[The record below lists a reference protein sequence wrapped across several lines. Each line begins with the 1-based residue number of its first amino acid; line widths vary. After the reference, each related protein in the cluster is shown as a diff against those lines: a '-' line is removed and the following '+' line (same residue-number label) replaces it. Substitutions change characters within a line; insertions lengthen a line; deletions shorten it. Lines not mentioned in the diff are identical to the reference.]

1 MRTTQRIGYTLAV
14 CLLGVSALAAQ
25 APAPQPQQP
34 PDPVTEALREG
45 QQLMRD
51 GKADEALASY
61 LRVAE
66 KFPASAPARIRVGV
80 QLDLMGRYA
89 EARTHFSKALA
100 MPLTPALE
108 ATALR
113 SMAMAYAFESNCKDA
128 APFETR
134 LYERYVR
141 DKDAYNAGEIANEL
155 ARVCLE
161 SGDLD
166 TAAAWYKKGYEA
178 GLQEANISAARKD
191 LWQFRWHH
199 AQARIAIRR
208 GDKAEAAKQVAQA
221 KAVLG
226 TGTNPEQAPFLP
238 YLVGYVAFYSGDY
251 AGALAEFTKG
261 NQNDPFIVNLMA
273 QCQEK
278 LGNPAAATELYKKVM
293 TFTTH
298 NPNNAFARPFARRKL
313 GL

>member
-1 MRTTQRIGYTLAV
+1 MRTIQRIGYTLV
-14 CLLGVSALAAQ
+14 VSLLGVSALFAQ
-25 APAPQPQQP
+25 APAPQAQP

-51 GKADEALASY
+51 GKADDALASY
-61 LRVAE
+61 MRVVE
-66 KFPASAPARIRVGV
+66 KFPASVPARIRVGV

-89 EARTHFSKALA
+89 DARTQFAKALA
-100 MPLTPALE
+100 MPLTPPLE

-113 SMAMAYAFESNCKDA
+113 SMAMAYAFEGKCKDA
-128 APFETR
+128 APFETK

-141 DKDAYNAGEIANEL
+141 DKEAYNAGEIANEL

-166 TAAAWYKKGYEA
+166 TAAAWYKKGYDA
-178 GLQEANISAARKD
+178 GLQEANISPARKD

-208 GDKAEAAKQVAQA
+208 GDKAEAARQVALA
-221 KAVLG
+221 KTVLD
-226 TGTNPEQAPFLP
+226 TGTNPEQAPFYP
-238 YLVGYVAFYSGDY
+238 YLVGYVAFYGGDY
-251 AGALAEFTKG
+251 TTALAEFTKG
-261 NQNDPFIVNLMA
+261 NQNDPFVVNLMA
-273 QCQEK
+273 QCHEK
-278 LGNPAAATELYKKVM
+278 LGNQAAATEHYKKVM

-298 NPNNAFARPFARRKL
+298 NPNNAFARPFARKKL